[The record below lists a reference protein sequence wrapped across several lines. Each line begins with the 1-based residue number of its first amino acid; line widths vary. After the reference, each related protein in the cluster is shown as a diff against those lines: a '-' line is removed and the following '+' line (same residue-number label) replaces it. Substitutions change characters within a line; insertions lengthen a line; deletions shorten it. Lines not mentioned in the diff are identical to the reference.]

1 MKTAEELQNAAIVRR
16 YLELYNTGQVEQAV
30 EETMAEALEWE
41 WAATPLY
48 PGASGQTRDGFLQG
62 LIRGLDVERRGLSTR
77 SLVVDGDLVVHRG
90 DCTGSIGNLRFDAQL
105 FQFYTLRD
113 GTIARIEE
121 VAYMLPG
128 SEGPSKQPGR

>member
-16 YLELYNTGQVEQAV
+16 YLELYNSGQVEQAV
-30 EETMAEALEWE
+30 GETMVEALQWE

-48 PGASGQTRDGFLQG
+48 SGASGQTRDGFLQG
-62 LIRGLDVERRGLSTR
+62 LVRGLDVEGRGLSTR

-90 DCTGSIGNLRFDAQL
+90 DYTGSIGNLRFDAQL

-113 GTIARIEE
+113 GAITRIEE
-121 VAYMLPG
+121 VAYMPPG
-128 SEGPSKQPGR
+128 SEGPSKQRGS